1 MLHFGKKPTGEL
13 EIIVSGDDVRDVY
26 DALDRSGLLS
36 RRAFDGLKRYLEQE
50 FKGELKGRR

>member
-13 EIIVSGDDVRDVY
+13 EIIVSGDDVRGVY

-36 RRAFDGLKRYLEQE
+36 RRVFDGLKRYLEQE